1 MWIKYVINSRRKK
14 NRRKSLSISVYT
26 SSSITTTTT
35 KMAEREKEEDF
46 HQNIVVSFSTYGN
59 PSGKCVRGC
68 VFVWVLGADF
78 IASTNLSPNFIKA
91 KNGIFV
97 TSTVCLQWRY
107 RIRQYGNVKFSIS
120 HVWAAISSR
129 SLSPYPFL
137 CWHLCS
143 HKRRIF
149 YTMLNSIS
157 LYFRT
162 ANNE

>member
-1 MWIKYVINSRRKK
+1 MWIKYVINSRREK

-26 SSSITTTTT
+26 SSSITAMTTT

-59 PSGKCVRGC
+59 PFGKCVREC

-120 HVWAAISSR
+120 HVWAAISSL
-129 SLSPYPFL
+129 SLSLPIPSYAGIYVHINAGF
-137 CWHLCS
+137 
-143 HKRRIF
+143 
-149 YTMLNSIS
+149 SIQC
-157 LYFRT
+157 
-162 ANNE
+162 